1 VQETIMPQTI
11 ATVSEVRIAQ
21 PKPFAR
27 GQISGIDKQPVAG
40 PIEATTTGLA
50 GDGVGDPRYHG
61 GADKALHCYAQHH
74 YEHWQAQ
81 FPGNPH
87 FRAGGFGENLC
98 IEGTDEWQVCLGDQ
112 WQIGSARFE
121 VSQGRQPCWK
131 LNERFGVPDIAAQVQ
146 HNLRCGWYLRVLQSG
161 HIQAGDSVQL
171 LARPYAEW
179 PLSRI
184 LELIDSRNCQPQAM
198 REVLQLPL
206 PPSWQ
211 HMFQRRLDTGECE
224 DWQRRLFG

>member
-1 VQETIMPQTI
+1 MQQTIMPQTI
-11 ATVSEVRIAQ
+11 ATVREIRIAQ

-27 GQISGIDKQPVAG
+27 GQISGIDKQPVTG
-40 PIEATTTGLA
+40 PIEATPTGLV

-61 GADKALHCYAQHH
+61 GVDKALHCYAQHH
-74 YEHWQAQ
+74 YKQWQAQ

-161 HIQAGDSVQL
+161 RIQAGDSVRL
-171 LARPYAEW
+171 LARPYADW

-211 HMFQRRLDTGECE
+211 HMFQRRLNTGECE